1 MSYYSWYYPGSDETN
16 VGVTAVF
23 SDEALATFGNL
34 MDAQRN
40 GEAEDVFDVSV
51 YDGDDGPASRQA
63 LENVLQL
70 ANIGLKVLL
79 ELPAQLDEAKAY
91 HDEYDRPASEVEGGW
106 LDEIGSLNGW
116 EAEAEYEASVSRI
129 ETLSGLAKK
138 ILVVE

>member
-51 YDGDDGPASRQA
+51 YDGEDGPASRQA

-79 ELPAQLDEAKAY
+79 ELPRELDEAVAY
-91 HDEYDRPASEVEGGW
+91 HDEYDQPYDEVEGGW
-106 LDEIGSLNGW
+106 LDHDGSIKSW
-116 EAEAEYEASVSRI
+116 EAGEDWAASQARI
-129 ETLSGLAKK
+129 DALSGLAKK